1 MSNLKEDNGNNA
13 LSNDLTSS
21 SNAPEVRNVNDKRDD
36 IVKNDQ
42 NVTEDFFYESIS
54 GDFIDGNKEISTIK
68 ELIKERKDE
77 NEVHKSK
84 QKKRNLTISPSND
97 GNESKKL
104 YDINSK
110 LSDDDGN
117 FDFQPDDDE
126 PDNKSESENIA
137 DL

>member
-1 MSNLKEDNGNNA
+1 MNETGA
-13 LSNDLTSS
+13 F
-21 SNAPEVRNVNDKRDD
+21 R
-36 IVKNDQ
+36 Q
-42 NVTEDFFYESIS
+42 Q
-54 GDFIDGNKEISTIK
+54 
-68 ELIKERKDE
+68 IKERKDE
-77 NEVHKSK
+77 NEVQKSK